1 MQLLDQDGLMIDRK
15 VFVLVINDSIK
26 CYHNLRQLTEAASL
40 PYFKIRRALAKYK
53 IYRDDGILIGYDTV
67 AYKTKRTS
75 DNFTK
80 KKQGIS
86 YD

>member
-1 MQLLDQDGLMIDRK
+1 MISRK
-15 VFVLVINDSIK
+15 VFVIVFNDSIK
-26 CYHNLRQLTEAASL
+26 CYHNLRQLTDKHKL
-40 PYFKIRRALAKYK
+40 PYFKVRRALANYK